1 MFSKN
6 GPRRISCIT
15 KALSCFPLSKARP
28 LSDKELE
35 VAIENPPARLVG
47 SNLQDD
53 PEAVREAK
61 TALNRVDKHPTLEE
75 YMKDVERQRKERITR
90 SQRGGVIIFGR
101 RGGIDRSKLTLMSPD
116 KNVLASFLKHLG
128 IKVYRTRWGSTVLDI
143 NGELRKFPTEYEAF
157 QFAHSKVTLSRMA
170 AEQEQLMELGETVVP
185 RVVIQNA
192 ITDEAEQPAQP
203 SEAAAKAAAEKGGA
217 GGAQKKEREQEQVLN
232 EENVAI
238 SPLYSAAS
246 AAGAKSRM
254 EKRKLIKRLVLWW
267 VVCVVVTA
275 AWFSWAGGPHGP
287 REREYLWG
295 DVFRYSLLMWFGSS
309 LIYALL
315 TIGDRNGQS
324 QPTSGE
330 KQ

>member
-1 MFSKN
+1 
-6 GPRRISCIT
+6 
-15 KALSCFPLSKARP
+15 
-28 LSDKELE
+28 
-35 VAIENPPARLVG
+35 
-47 SNLQDD
+47 
-53 PEAVREAK
+53 
-61 TALNRVDKHPTLEE
+61 
-75 YMKDVERQRKERITR
+75 MKDVERQRKERITR

-116 KNVLASFLKHLG
+116 KKLLASFLEPLG

-143 NGELRKFPTEYEAF
+143 NGELRKFPTEHDAF
-157 QFAHSKVTLSRMA
+157 KFARGKITLSRMA

-217 GGAQKKEREQEQVLN
+217 GGAEKKEREQEQVLN

-275 AWFSWAGGPHGP
+275 AWFSWAGGPHGEP
-287 REREYLWG
+287 YRERGYLWG